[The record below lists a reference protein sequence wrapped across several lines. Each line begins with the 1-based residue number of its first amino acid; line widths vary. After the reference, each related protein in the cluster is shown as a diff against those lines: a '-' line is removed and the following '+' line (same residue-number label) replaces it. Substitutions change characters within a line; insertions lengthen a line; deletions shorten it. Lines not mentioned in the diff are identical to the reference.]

1 MNKNL
6 LSAAI
11 LGTLLSLTSA
21 TALAKLDA
29 SEIARLGQDLTPT
42 GAEQAGNAD
51 GSIPAWSGGLTQP
64 PAGYSAAK
72 GYIDPFANEQPLYTV
87 TAANMAQYADRLMPG
102 YKALL
107 AKFPSYKLNV
117 YPSHRTAA
125 LPQHE
130 YELIREEAAKLELN
144 GDSMVNYQKT
154 SVPFPIPKSGLE
166 AMWNHLTRYRTG
178 GFLDYPTEM
187 VVQANGSFTP
197 VRRMRKFA
205 MASSMTNPEPNRL
218 YYFWNSVTSPERA
231 VAGAEC
237 NTVIE
242 LKQAQH
248 DAFPPLLS

>member
-72 GYIDPFANEQPLYTV
+72 CYIDPFANEQPLYTV

-117 YPSHRTAA
+117 Y
-125 LPQHE
+125 Q
-130 YELIREEAAKLELN
+130 Y
-144 GDSMVNYQKT
+144 
-154 SVPFPIPKSGLE
+154 
-166 AMWNHLTRYRTG
+166 
-178 GFLDYPTEM
+178 
-187 VVQANGSFTP
+187 
-197 VRRMRKFA
+197 
-205 MASSMTNPEPNRL
+205 
-218 YYFWNSVTSPERA
+218 
-231 VAGAEC
+231 C
-237 NTVIE
+237 
-242 LKQAQH
+242 
-248 DAFPPLLS
+248 